1 MQTYPKDYQNNKNE
15 NPVATFSNTSSQA
28 TTNNNTRTRT
38 LANKIRIAAFAVAED
53 NSKIIDADALANG
66 YIKVKLMLL
75 MRLILYQDVL
85 G

>member
-1 MQTYPKDYQNNKNE
+1 MQRLIQKDYQNNKNE

-38 LANKIRIAAFAVAED
+38 LANKIRIAARSED

-66 YIKVKLMLL
+66 YIKSQTDATNA
-75 MRLILYQDVL
+75 LILYQDVL